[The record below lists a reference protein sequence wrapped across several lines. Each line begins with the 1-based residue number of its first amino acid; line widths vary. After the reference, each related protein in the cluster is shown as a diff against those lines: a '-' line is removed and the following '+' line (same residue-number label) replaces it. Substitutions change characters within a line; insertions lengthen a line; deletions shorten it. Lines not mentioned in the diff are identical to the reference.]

1 MPIVWDSKLDTGI
14 EVIDSQ
20 HRRIVG
26 YINDLEVAKTK
37 GDKALVTAD
46 STLKCNGVMTRVY
59 LLHKNLVWCFESEAF
74 SWSVI

>member
-1 MPIVWDSKLDTGI
+1 MILHSGPF
-14 EVIDSQ
+14 SQ
-20 HRRIVG
+20 TLFNTKSNFHKVAVG
-26 YINDLEVAKTK
+26 DLSLPNRSTSLLGKHM
-37 GDKALVTAD
+37 AD